1 MSIRLTERGLLLF
14 CMLLPLAAISI
25 AVGDVV
31 MLIMAIATGGVMV
44 FDLTFMLFY
53 VRRDRCSCTGCGGR
67 YRQWVWEEKELEL
80 FLSCKKP
87 VTNLHLPKWASLQEI
102 QYTDNGVLVRIKTAF
117 DFYGSYRLTAIVEKP
132 SFLRLYTALESIDTG
147 VEFVVYPEALYWVL
161 RIVRV
166 LEALSRGF
174 GEHTLHQL
182 LPTPTGLG
190 EYIGSREYAA
200 GMPIKRVDWRTTAK
214 HGKLYIKLFS
224 SGGEAGYLL
233 AFDRRCIGR
242 YTCDRI
248 VSALLSTT
256 IALAE
261 NGLKT
266 SLCYVDEEKCFVF
279 SKSEELLLHAL
290 NTVFQLRVVDYDQL
304 YEFVEPSTV
313 DVLQKLLKFH
323 NVKERRDIVAEDFV
337 YTITTFLHDVQ
348 RILDMSRKALLR
360 GLQYTIL
367 TPARPWID
375 ARSASE
381 ANAIRKSHE
390 NVVRA
395 LKAVGINV
403 VELDI
408 RRVGGALK

>member
-14 CMLLPLAAISI
+14 CILLPLAAISI

-102 QYTDNGVLVRIKTAF
+102 RYADNGVFVRIKTAF

-174 GEHTLHQL
+174 GEHALHQL

-200 GMPIKRVDWRTTAK
+200 GMPIKRVDWRATAK

-224 SGGEAGYLL
+224 PGGEAGYLL

-248 VSALLSTT
+248 ASALLSTT
-256 IALAE
+256 VALAE

-313 DVLQKLLKFH
+313 DVLQKLLKLH
-323 NVKERRDIVAEDFV
+323 NVKERRDFVAEDFV
-337 YTITTFLHDVQ
+337 YTISTLLHDVQ

-381 ANAIRKSHE
+381 ANAIKKSHE

>member
-14 CMLLPLAAISI
+14 CMLLPLVAISI

-44 FDLTFMLFY
+44 FDLTFTLFY
-53 VRRDRCSCTGCGGR
+53 VRRDRCSCAGRGGR

-80 FLSCKKP
+80 FLFCKKP

-102 QYTDNGVLVRIKTAF
+102 QHADNGVFVRIKTAF
-117 DFYGSYRLTAIVEKP
+117 DFYGSYRLTAVVEKP

-161 RIVRV
+161 RIVRT

-174 GEHTLHQL
+174 GEHELHKL

-200 GMPIKRVDWRTTAK
+200 GMPIKRVDWRATAK

-224 SGGEAGYLL
+224 PGGEAGYLL

-248 VSALLSTT
+248 ASALLSTAA
-256 IALAE
+256 ALAE

-290 NTVFQLRVVDYDQL
+290 NVVFQLRVVDYDQL

-323 NVKERRDIVAEDFV
+323 NVKERRDIVTEDFV
-337 YTITTFLHDVQ
+337 YTISALLHDVQ

-375 ARSASE
+375 ARGTSE

-395 LKAVGINV
+395 LKAVGVNV

-408 RRVGGALK
+408 RRVGGASK